1 MRDDESRPRKLL
13 PHYRPGPSEAVDLEI
28 QHHLEERVDRL
39 VAAGMSPDEA
49 RQEAERSFGD
59 VGRVERELHTVAKE
73 TKLRAAVAGALE
85 APFQDLRLALRAL
98 RRSPG
103 FASVVIL
110 TLALGIG
117 ANTAIFSVVNG
128 VLLKPLP
135 YQDPDGLVAVTPYFR
150 GAPVET
156 WNGLYALFKEE
167 SRTLERFGIGVLARE
182 MPVNDRDPEQM
193 GVAYVSSGLFETLGV
208 QPLMG
213 RWPAE
218 DDGDDI
224 ALLSYGRWSGRYG
237 ADPGILG
244 QTILANGVER
254 TIVGVM
260 PRGFDVP
267 SGLYSPTLET
277 GLWLAAPEPRYNPE
291 AGPAELYGAT
301 GSVTARLRPG
311 VSTVVASQELT
322 SLFWGFLER
331 MPAGINPLTVDNTTL
346 LVRPLE
352 RLVVTEDVARTLWIL
367 LGTVGFVLL
376 IACANVANLFL
387 VRTEGRGREMAV
399 RTALGASRGRLGRHF
414 LAESTLLASAG
425 GLLGLW
431 LAWVAMRVLLSVE
444 PAGLPRVDEVGID
457 AAALGVTVGVSLM
470 TALLFGAISA
480 MRTAPSMVSSLG
492 RSGRGSTASRSRFR
506 ARNALVVSQVA
517 FALVLLVGAGLM
529 ARSFWHLLQVD
540 PGFEP
545 AGVLTFQIMT
555 PEGGAYSISDSRL
568 LHTQLVD
575 RMEALPGVERV
586 GTAGHLVLT
595 GRFGVGDGD
604 VASERTWP
612 DQQAPAR
619 SVLNVNVG
627 PGYFEALGI
636 PLLAGRAFETADSEQ
651 QSGVFVLSASLAGHL
666 FPGEDPLGERV
677 GVVGFGE
684 PTWRT
689 VVGVVGDVSLF
700 SLEGDADREGPE
712 VLYVPHH
719 VFGGRRVREMTFVV
733 LGAVPPLDLVEGVR
747 EVVRSVDPT
756 LAVAH
761 IQTMEA
767 VVADSSAETAFT
779 MILLAIAALVALLMA
794 SMGIYAVLA
803 YVVGQRTSEI
813 GVRMALG
820 ARASEVSGMVVRQGG
835 KVVLIGLAIGL
846 VGALVL
852 TRVMEAILFDVSPTD
867 PVTYVGVTAF
877 LLAIGLLATYLPAR
891 RAAGVD
897 PVEALRAD

>member
-1 MRDDESRPRKLL
+1 MGSIL
-13 PHYRPGPSEAVDLEI
+13 
-28 QHHLEERVDRL
+28 
-39 VAAGMSPDEA
+39 
-49 RQEAERSFGD
+49 
-59 VGRVERELHTVAKE
+59 
-73 TKLRAAVAGALE
+73 
-85 APFQDLRLALRAL
+85 QDLRLALRAL
-98 RRSPG
+98 RRSPS
-103 FASVVIL
+103 FTAAALL
-110 TLALGIG
+110 TLTLGIG
-117 ANTAIFSVVNG
+117 ANTAIFSVVNA

-150 GAPVET
+150 GTPVET
-156 WNGLYALFKEE
+156 WDGLYALFKEE

-193 GVAYVSSGLFETLGV
+193 GVAYVSRGLFETLGV

-213 RWPAE
+213 RWPAQDE
-218 DDGDDI
+218 GDDI

-244 QTILANGVER
+244 HTILANGVER

-260 PRGFDVP
+260 PRGFNVP
-267 SGLYSPTLET
+267 SGLYLPTLET
-277 GLWLAAPEPRYNPE
+277 GLWLATPEPRYDPE
-291 AGPAELYGAT
+291 AEAESLYGAT

-311 VSTVVASQELT
+311 VSTAVASEELR

-331 MPAGINPLTVDNTTL
+331 MPAGVNPLTADNTTL
-346 LVRPLE
+346 LVLPLK
-352 RLVVTEDVARTLWIL
+352 RLVVTEDVARTLWIV

-387 VRTEGRGREMAV
+387 VRAEGREPEMAV
-399 RTALGASRGRLGRHF
+399 RSALGASRGRLARYF

-431 LAWVAMRVLLSVE
+431 LAWVGVRVLLWAE
-444 PAGLPRVDEVGID
+444 PAELPRLDEVGID
-457 AAALGVTVGVSLM
+457 AAVFAVTIGVSL
-470 TALLFGAISA
+470 TAALFFGAISA
-480 MRTAPSMVSSLG
+480 LRPVPSMISSRG

-506 ARNALVVSQVA
+506 ARNVLVVSQVA

-555 PEGGAYSISDSRL
+555 PEGGAYSVSDSRL
-568 LHTQLVD
+568 LHTELVD

-612 DQQAPAR
+612 NQQAPAR
-619 SVLNVNVG
+619 NVLNVNVG

-636 PLLAGRAFETADSEQ
+636 PLLAGRPFEPADSEQ
-651 QSGVFVLSASLAGHL
+651 RNGVVVLSASLAGHL

-689 VVGVVGDVSLF
+689 VAGVVGDVSLF

-719 VFGGRRVREMTFVV
+719 VFGGRRIREMTFVV

-767 VVADSSAETAFT
+767 VVADSGAEMAFT
-779 MILLAIAALVALLMA
+779 MVLLAIVALVALLMA
-794 SMGIYAVLA
+794 SVGIYGVLTN
-803 YVVGQRTSEI
+803 VVGRRTGEI

-820 ARASEVSGMVVRQGG
+820 ARASEVSRMVVRQGG

-852 TRVMEAILFDVSPTD
+852 TRVMEAILFNVSPTD
-867 PVTYVGVTAF
+867 PATYVGVTVF
-877 LLAIGLLATYLPAR
+877 LLVIGLLATYLPAR

-897 PVEALRAD
+897 PAEALRAD